1 MVTTDLSVAAL
12 RLKREDC
19 KRTKHDFVFSKWQ
32 ILVGPSDWEDYLL
45 GKEGATRYR
54 VQNLPKSSG
63 PGLYELGIAVSRTG
77 LGREISKLDPD
88 RVIVTYLGQADNVKT
103 RLQQYG
109 RTGAHLGNR
118 CFNGCPND
126 SKSVCL
132 QKEPGLFE
140 EIFSNGYPI
149 VFRWVPKESKRDAE
163 KTEAQLLNRF
173 DYAWNSSNNG
183 ARRQYDILLKLKKD
197 ATNTIQ
203 FSNIVRK
210 LMPFDQKQ
218 VGIRIKASTCAD
230 EESYKFLSGV
240 FKFSRLQPRLV
251 LDRSGV
257 TEDNSSFCGVVLSD
271 GSVCRRPPVAR
282 RKRCAEHKGMRI
294 TGFIPTLVTEG
305 KSESTIGSDITN
317 LDDREG
323 YSHNDTAKCPLVV
336 VKRPVSENFSPI
348 CGVFLSDGSACRR
361 QPAQGRKRCN
371 EHKDMRI
378 SGSIPESAMCK
389 PGIMQPRASPEKFVV
404 SKSCDTICG
413 VNLGHELY
421 CTRQPARGRV
431 RCEEH
436 KGLRLNGLVPM
447 LAAEDKSHVSD
458 KGLKFSS
465 YNASTC
471 GAALHDGS
479 LCRRQPVEGNK
490 RCWQHKGM
498 RAGSSFSGLGSGITF
513 LSCGVTLQNGSTCM
527 RTPAYGRKRC
537 EQHKGRRV

>member
-1 MVTTDLSVAAL
+1 MLNELLCV
-12 RLKREDC
+12 C
-19 KRTKHDFVFSKWQ
+19 M
-32 ILVGPSDWEDYLL
+32 YLCM
-45 GKEGATRYR
+45 Y
-54 VQNLPKSSG
+54 VPM
-63 PGLYELGIAVSRTG
+63 Y
-77 LGREISKLDPD
+77 
-88 RVIVTYLGQADNVKT
+88 
-103 RLQQYG
+103 
-109 RTGAHLGNR
+109 
-118 CFNGCPND
+118 
-126 SKSVCL
+126 VCL
-132 QKEPGLFE
+132 YGTRSDAK
-140 EIFSNGYPI
+140 FSCNMVISTNPHLI
-149 VFRWVPKESKRDAE
+149 SFLLVKQMESKRDAE
-163 KTEAQLLNRF
+163 KTEAQLLKRF
-173 DYAWNSSNNG
+173 DYAWNSSING
-183 ARRQYDILLKLKKD
+183 ARRPYDILLKLKKD

-218 VGIRIKASTCAD
+218 VGIRIKASTRAD
-230 EESYKFLSGV
+230 EESYNFLSGV
-240 FKFSRLQPRLV
+240 FKFSRSQPRLV

-257 TEDNSSFCGVVLSD
+257 IEDNTSFCGVVLSD
-271 GSVCRRPPVAR
+271 GSVCRRPPVVR
-282 RKRCAEHKGMRI
+282 RMRCAEHKGMRI

-305 KSESTIGSDITN
+305 KSESTIGSDFTN

-323 YSHNDTAKCPLVV
+323 YSHIDTAKCPLVV

-348 CGVFLSDGSACRR
+348 CRVFLSDGSACRR
-361 QPAQGRKRCN
+361 QPAQGRKRCD
-371 EHKDMRI
+371 EHKGMRI
-378 SGSIPESAMCK
+378 SGSIPESAMEGNQNSSAMCK
-389 PGIMQPRASPEKFVV
+389 PGIVQPRASPEKFVV
-404 SKSCDTICG
+404 SKSCNTICG

-436 KGLRLNGLVPM
+436 KGLRVNGLVPM

-458 KGLKFSS
+458 MGLKFSS